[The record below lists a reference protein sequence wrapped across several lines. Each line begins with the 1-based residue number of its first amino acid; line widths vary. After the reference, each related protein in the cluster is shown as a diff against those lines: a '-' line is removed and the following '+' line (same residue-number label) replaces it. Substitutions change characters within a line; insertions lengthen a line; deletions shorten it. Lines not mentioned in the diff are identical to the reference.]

1 IAYSDVHLYQC
12 LILKIIGRPMAANIE
27 FYHLRFEK
35 PYMTLRKSQTHPFFR
50 DTSGLLIETASE
62 GVVMK
67 FLEEEVIDF
76 CKLILDFIAEIQSVI
91 GGDINSTV
99 MERSVLAEVNGQLW
113 DMHRPLEEECTLKFL
128 HFRQPDPHYVNKA
141 FWRSGSLMLGAV
153 LESAFKDD
161 FYIELCSFPSPN
173 VRSGSFLYDVDLKM
187 GSWTPSKE
195 ELRSLSSEMVK
206 LALAKQIFQRLEV
219 DASLALKIFANN
231 RYKKAQ
237 VPHIAAQSRTGNS
250 VTLYRVG
257 DFIDMSRG
265 PMISNTSHLGKVT
278 IGAVHRLNTDG
289 CTLHRI
295 QGVALPKGFM
305 LNHFTYGI
313 IEERSKQLN
322 SGRVPVIAAFER
334 PSMERTTEY
343 SMQE

>member
-1 IAYSDVHLYQC
+1 MYNTIGKAHLPKNYHRYAVTNKSIQKKRVSLFEAEVKRQAALFPDVEKVEVKYEDQPESCTLVMN
-12 LILKIIGRPMAANIE
+12 KNISTP
-27 FYHLRFEK
+27 FNCAQHINLR
-35 PYMTLRKSQTHPFFR
+35 
-50 DTSGLLIETASE
+50 
-62 GVVMK
+62 
-67 FLEEEVIDF
+67 
-76 CKLILDFIAEIQSVI
+76 
-91 GGDINSTV
+91 V
-99 MERSVLAEVNGQLW
+99 MEQSVLAEVNGQLW
-113 DMHRPLEEECTLKFL
+113 DMHRPLEHDCTLKFL

-141 FWRSGSLMLGAV
+141 FWRSASLMLGAV
-153 LESAFKDD
+153 LESVFKED
-161 FYIELCSFPSPN
+161 FYVELCSFPSPN

-187 GSWTPSKE
+187 DTWNPSKE

-206 LALAKQIFQRLEV
+206 LALAKHNFQRLEV
-219 DASLALKIFANN
+219 DASIALKIFANN

-237 VPHIAAQSRTGNS
+237 VPHIAAQSETGNI

-289 CTLHRI
+289 VTLHRV

-322 SGRVPVIAAFER
+322 SGRIPVIASFER
-334 PSMERTTEY
+334 SQMEKTTEY